1 MLGDRR
7 KFSGSWKRYY
17 MRFGVARNTTGA
29 KRQAVSTNLTMRV
42 RLNDLLVLVLSF
54 APPRVC
60 VFGGVGFPLK

>member
-1 MLGDRR
+1 
-7 KFSGSWKRYY
+7 